1 MYKEFGGMVVVVV
14 VVVSLT
20 RLKLLRQMAHE
31 KKVGVQKESKIY
43 DPVQI
48 KSVHAKQINQGT
60 TWRQDNEDPPR

>member
-1 MYKEFGGMVVVVV
+1 MVWWLWTGG
-14 VVVSLT
+14 VSHT
-20 RLKLLRQMAHE
+20 FKIAKTNGSR

-48 KSVHAKQINQGT
+48 KTVHAKQINQGT